1 MWPEQVTSHSHSEDP
16 GPDEDSTRSG
26 DAPATPQ
33 RRPGARARNFTG
45 NVTPITARLR
55 TRRGAVP
62 RESDDVPG
70 RAPIRHRSP
79 WTEDHPSPRCVWASY
94 CEGAHL
100 YGGEALLLKGA
111 YWGIALV
118 PCLLNMAFSAGHVMT
133 VRPSYFWGAV
143 TTALLILL
151 FAH

>member
-1 MWPEQVTSHSHSEDP
+1 MWPEPTIHSHSDDP
-16 GPDEDSTRSG
+16 PGNEDSTRSG
-26 DAPATPQ
+26 DAPVSPQ
-33 RRPGARARNFTG
+33 RRPGARARDYNGT
-45 NVTPITARLR
+45 VTPITERLR
-55 TRRGAVP
+55 ARRGAVP

-70 RAPIRHRSP
+70 RPRIRHRSP